1 MGGVQSTSR
10 ATYTKLI
17 PTSHSATASFFAF
30 YSATDRLAIILG
42 TLAFG
47 AMNQLTGSMRTSILL
62 MMLCSIAGL
71 VLLLVLPWRR
81 YAGST
86 AGIVSGYAN

>member
-1 MGGVQSTSR
+1 
-10 ATYTKLI
+10 
-17 PTSHSATASFFAF
+17 
-30 YSATDRLAIILG
+30 
-42 TLAFG
+42 
-47 AMNQLTGSMRTSILL
+47 MRTSILL
-62 MMLCSIAGL
+62 MMVCSIAGL